1 MNAMKCQASLGLLLT
16 LSAYFAFLAL
26 LISAAHASFE
36 KSIQASGSASG
47 KLVLQGACF
56 YIDSFSLDGKH
67 AVAGKNFS
75 GFSSQ
80 GKRLAFGNSSWT
92 CNSTFRFEDGLKVET
107 NSLEF
112 R

>member
-1 MNAMKCQASLGLLLT
+1 MKCQASLELLLV

-36 KSIQASGSASG
+36 KSVQAPSSVSD
-47 KLVLQGACF
+47 KVRLQETCF

-67 AVAGKNFS
+67 AVAEKNFA

-80 GKRLAFGNSSWT
+80 GKNLTFGNSSWT

-107 NSLEF
+107 NPLEF